1 MKFCL
6 FTFLDFLI
14 ANFHFIDFYYIQCKY
29 NITYI
34 KWNKSLFLFHST
46 ITCNLYKYQ
55 LLLNFDLFFFFF
67 HFFLLHSLPLITF
80 LCHIP
85 SLCFRFAQQYCRYVF
100 FDFHLNSVY
109 CFASGYKRTK
119 MTNIKSILLLFQME
133 CLTKKYKYIQT
144 LYYTLHSKH
153 NHT

>member
-1 MKFCL
+1 M

-34 KWNKSLFLFHST
+34 KWNKSLFLLFT
-46 ITCNLYKYQ
+46 
-55 LLLNFDLFFFFF
+55 LLLLVTCINISSFLILICFFRFFP
-67 HFFLLHSLPLITF
+67 FFLLHSLPLITF

-144 LYYTLHSKH
+144 LYYSKH